1 MFTVEEREAIA
12 RAELDEK
19 YHKERQAE
27 NARLEAERDAAAAAE
42 QEAKDKQRRD
52 AEEAALKD
60 RLSRSYRLNNP
71 NSDDAEFDKLYP
83 RIREEHLIQQA
94 RRDPVA
100 DEVAAQKNAMPA
112 GFAGTW

>member
-1 MFTVEEREAIA
+1 MSIEDREAIA
-12 RAELDEK
+12 REELAERFRE
-19 YHKERQAE
+19 ERQAE
-27 NARLEAERDAAAAAE
+27 NDRLGEERDARLQAE
-42 QEAKDKQRRD
+42 ADAKDKQRRD